1 MTSSNQF
8 RLPDDIVP
16 LNHRL
21 TLTPDLDSFL
31 FTGEE
36 DISIEIIRP
45 TKNIFLNAIELEIH
59 SASLTISDG
68 TILTPSEVSLQ
79 EESETVTIT
88 FDETIQ
94 PGQGTLNL
102 SFSGTL
108 NDQLRG
114 FYRSEYQDPDGSPR
128 ILATTQFEATDAR
141 RAFPCWDEPNIK
153 SSFYVSLVVPSEL
166 TAISNMPIETE
177 EALPNGLKAVQF
189 AETPIMSTY
198 LLAFIVGDLASVEAH
213 AANGTL
219 VRVFATRGKEQ
230 QGLHALENAVALLSY
245 FNDYFGIPYPL
256 PKLDHVAI
264 PDFAAG
270 AMENWG
276 AITYRETALL
286 FDPEKSAANTR
297 QRILEVV
304 SHEMA
309 HMWFGD
315 LVTMKWWND
324 LWLNESFASWMGDK
338 AVAELY
344 PEWQMWTQFVSQDTN
359 AALSLDGLR
368 NSHPIEAEVKDPS
381 EIRELFDAISYSK
394 GGSILRM
401 LEEFLGEDVFRSGLR
416 DYIHKNQYSN
426 AETKDLWASL
436 EHVSGQPV
444 TRIMDTWT
452 KQMGYPL
459 ILAEID
465 RAPIQPSLKVTQKRF
480 LYDNLLDPLSKE
492 ENKWEVPVSVTSE
505 KTGKETSFLLTGSD
519 SQIPLATDTASG
531 WIKLN
536 GLQTGFYRVNYA
548 VEEWKRL
555 GAAIRNLE
563 LPPTDRL
570 GLQNDAYA
578 LMRSGEAPATL
589 FLSIADS
596 YKGETDASVW
606 GDLSANLRGLESLVS
621 GEPFLPD
628 FHNLAKNLF
637 NQITQSV
644 GWDSQPGEGHLDA
657 LLRSTVLNQGGH
669 YGDEDILFEANSR
682 FQTFL
687 NDPTSL
693 PPDLRGVVFGLV
705 AQDSDHDT
713 YNILWDLY
721 HSVDLHEEKM
731 RILGALTRARNPDF
745 LRDTLVRSLGSEV
758 RAQDTPLVV
767 VSSAGNPA
775 GRNIAWEFLKKNW
788 TEFDRRYGRG
798 GFAIMRLVSITGG
811 FTELEK
817 VQEVEAFFKEN
828 PAQSAQRTI
837 QQSLERIKLN
847 AAWLENN
854 RGDLSSWFLSK
865 D

>member
-1 MTSSNQF
+1 MTSSKQF

-16 LNHRL
+16 LTHNL
-21 TLTPDLDSFL
+21 TLTPNLDSFE
-31 FTGEE
+31 FIGEE
-36 DISIEIIRP
+36 DVFIKIVRP
-45 TKNIFLNAIELEIH
+45 TCKIMLNAIEVAIH
-59 SASLTISDG
+59 SASLTLTDG
-68 TILTPSEVSLQ
+68 QILTPSEISLQ
-79 EESETVTIT
+79 EDSETVTIT
-88 FDETIQ
+88 FKETIL
-94 PGQGTLNL
+94 PGEGTLTL
-102 SFSGTL
+102 SFSGKL

-114 FYRSEYQDPDGSPR
+114 FYRSEYQNPDGEKR
-128 ILATTQFEATDAR
+128 YIATTQFEATDAR

-153 SSFYVSLVVPSEL
+153 SRFHVSLIIPAEL
-166 TAISNMPIETE
+166 TAISNMPIENE
-177 EALPNGLKAVQF
+177 EPLPNGLKAVRF
-189 AETPIMSTY
+189 SETPKMSTY
-198 LLAFIVGDLASVEAH
+198 LLAFIVGDLASVEAR

-230 QGLHALENAVALLSY
+230 QGLHALGNAVALLSY
-245 FNDYFGIPYPL
+245 FNDYFGISYPL
-256 PKLDHVAI
+256 PKLDHIAI

-338 AVAELY
+338 AVNELY

-401 LEEFLGEDVFRSGLR
+401 LEEFLGEEVFRAGLR
-416 DYIHKNQYSN
+416 EYIAKNQYSN
-426 AETKDLWASL
+426 AETKDLWESL
-436 EHVSGQPV
+436 ENASGQPV

-459 ILAEID
+459 LTVEID
-465 RAPIQPSLKVTQKRF
+465 RDQIQPSLKISQQRF
-480 LYDNLLDPLSKE
+480 LYDHILNPSTKE
-492 ENKWEVPVSVTSE
+492 KNIWEVPVSVISE
-505 KTGKETSFLLTGSD
+505 NTDKETSFLLTENEA
-519 SQIPLATDTASG
+519 QVPLVKDTASG
-531 WIKLN
+531 WIKFN
-536 GLQTGFYRVNYA
+536 GLQTGFYRVLYSS
-548 VEEWKRL
+548 EEWERL
-555 GAAIRNLE
+555 STAVRNLE
-563 LPPTDRL
+563 LPATDRL

-578 LMRSGEAPATL
+578 LMRSGFAPATL

-596 YKGETDASVW
+596 YQGETDASVW
-606 GDLSANLRGLESLVS
+606 GDLSANLRSLESLVS
-621 GEPFLPD
+621 GEPFLPKL
-628 FHNLAKNLF
+628 HTAAMNLF
-637 NQITQSV
+637 SQITKLV
-644 GWDSQPGEGHLDA
+644 GWNSKPDEGHLAA
-657 LLRSTVLNQGGH
+657 LLRSTALGQGGY
-669 YGDEDILFEANSR
+669 YGDKDILIEAKSR
-682 FQTFL
+682 FQNFL
-687 NDPTSL
+687 KDPNSL

-705 AQDSDHDT
+705 AQDSDQDT
-713 YNILWDLY
+713 YNTLWDLY
-721 HSVDLHEEKM
+721 HSVELHEEKM
-731 RILGALTRARNPDF
+731 RILGALTRSRNPEF
-745 LRDTLVRSLGSEV
+745 LKDTLVRSLGSEV

-767 VSSAGNPA
+767 VSTAGNPF
-775 GRNIAWEFLKKNW
+775 GRNLAWEFLKKNW
-788 TEFDRRYGRG
+788 MEFDRRYGRG

-811 FTELEK
+811 FTEIGK
-817 VQEVEAFFKEN
+817 VKEVEDFFKKN

-837 QQSLERIKLN
+837 QQSLERIRLN

-854 RGDLSSWFLSK
+854 RVNLSSWFLSRN
-865 D
+865 